1 MRGRSGVF
9 AELGVPDMR
18 GIDGREVRGEVDELH
33 RRKSEAI
40 EKADSDLVHS
50 RSGNGPTGFPGFGA
64 GTAGAAPGPGM
75 PGPGPHIVGGFGH
88 GHLLPPGQIKRVC
101 PWQAPPGYWVG
112 GPHGVP
118 CT

>member
-1 MRGRSGVF
+1 MKMNRMAGATAVVG
-9 AELGVPDMR
+9 ALGAV
-18 GIDGREVRGEVDELH
+18 VL
-33 RRKSEAI
+33 
-40 EKADSDLVHS
+40 
-50 RSGNGPTGFPGFGA
+50 GFGA